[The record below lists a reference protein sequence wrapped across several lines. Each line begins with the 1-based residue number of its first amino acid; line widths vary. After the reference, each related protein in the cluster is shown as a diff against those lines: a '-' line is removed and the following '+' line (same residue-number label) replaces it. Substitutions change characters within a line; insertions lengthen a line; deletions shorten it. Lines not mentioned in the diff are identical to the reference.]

1 MIHVRVDE
9 RDKDAASAALAEM
22 GLTLSEA
29 VRVYL
34 KRIAVEGAIPF
45 ALKIPNAATRAA
57 IEEARAMARARFANA
72 DDLFDGLDQSR
83 S

>member
-1 MIHVRVDE
+1 MLHVRVDE
-9 RDKDAASAALAEM
+9 RDKTVASAALAAM

-45 ALKIPNAATRAA
+45 ALKIPNEATKVAMQ
-57 IEEARAMARARFANA
+57 EARAMAQARFANA

-83 S
+83 G